1 MREKYKEELLRLNED
16 LISMGKLIE
25 VAIQQTVI
33 ALTEKNCDSAYTI
46 MKNDDA
52 IDSKEREIEQE
63 CIKLLL
69 QQQPV
74 AGDLRVIT
82 AALKMVTD
90 MERIGDHASDIADLI
105 TKIPDFKYNDLSNI
119 DKMSAE
125 VISMLHNSLDAYT
138 SRDMEKALAVIA
150 QDDVVDDLFYSVKT
164 NLINEIKKSEN
175 GEQILDYLMIAKYFE
190 RIGDH
195 ATNIAEWAIFSIT
208 GQFKR

>member
-119 DKMSAE
+119 DKMSSE

-150 QDDVVDDLFYSVKT
+150 QDDVVDDLFYFVKT